1 MLSSHVPSRLRSVA
15 LKATALAA
23 LGAVTLGG
31 LASGSSF
38 PDFPGDPPAPPGN
51 DPRSPRPD
59 IVVIVLDDI
68 PPLDGRLWKKLP
80 NIERTFVQQGQH
92 FTDAH
97 SETPACTPGRAS
109 LLTGLH
115 AHHHGAVRTDGTS
128 TFQPGMTVATA
139 LQDSGY
145 HTVMLGKYL
154 NLFDRLPDKTPPG
167 WDEIHGFRGAYYD
180 YTMWSNGVPRYH
192 GSRKADYSTDVIS
205 RLARQTL
212 DRAPKGQPL
221 FMWLAPYSMHKPW
234 NVAPRHVGAKVCNGI
249 KRWKPP
255 SYMERAVADKPAYV
269 GQRRIV
275 ERKGYD
281 LARICRGML
290 SVDEMV
296 GRLVR
301 QLDRQGRLDNTMLV
315 LTSDNGMAFGAQRFL
330 HDKKA
335 PYGTRIPL
343 MIHWPR
349 VLGTVPKTVGE
360 RVQNIDLAP
369 TICDIAGCELG
380 PYPTGQ
386 PRPDGISLLKLMT
399 GERDA
404 MWRKSVLGSYL
415 DDGHRV
421 PRYWSI
427 TTTGS
432 HPLATKVCQRRK
444 AGACRWMYTAYET
457 GEVELYDLSGGAC
470 HEWKRR
476 KAGDPCMLKSRAGD
490 PRYALVQRTLR
501 EALERRVPGL

>member
-1 MLSSHVPSRLRSVA
+1 MLSSHAPSRLRSIA

-31 LASGSSF
+31 IVSGQSF
-38 PDFPGDPPAPPGN
+38 PVFPGDPPAPPGA
-51 DPRSPRPD
+51 DPRSPRPN
-59 IVVIVLDDI
+59 IVVLVLDDI

-80 NIERTFVQQGQH
+80 NIRRNFVQQGQR
-92 FTDAH
+92 FTNAH

-115 AHHHGAVRTDGTS
+115 AHHHGAVSTDGTS
-128 TFQPGMTVATA
+128 AFQPGMTVATA
-139 LQDSGY
+139 LKDSGY
-145 HTVMLGKYL
+145 HTVMVGKYL

-167 WDEIHGFRGAYYD
+167 WDEVHGFRGAYYGYD
-180 YTMWSNGVPRYH
+180 MWSNGVPTWH
-192 GSRKADYSTDVIS
+192 GTAKSDYSTDVIA
-205 RLARQTL
+205 RLARKSL
-212 DRAPKGQPL
+212 DEAPRDEPL

-234 NVAPRHVGAKVCNGI
+234 NVAPRHVGSKKCNGI
-249 KRWKPP
+249 GRWKPP
-255 SYMERAVADKPAYV
+255 NYMERFVNDKPAYV

-275 ERKGYD
+275 EKKGYD
-281 LARICRGML
+281 LSRICRGML

-296 GRLVR
+296 GDVVR
-301 QLDRQGRLDNTMLV
+301 KLDKQGRLGNTMLV

-335 PYGTRIPL
+335 PYGTQIPL
-343 MIHWPR
+343 MIRWPR
-349 VLGTVPKTVGE
+349 VLGVVPKTVGE

-386 PRPDGISLLKLMT
+386 RKPDGISLLKLIT
-399 GERDA
+399 GERQT

-415 DDGHRV
+415 DAGHRV

-432 HPLATKVCQRRK
+432 HPLASKLCRK
-444 AGACRWMYTAYET
+444 KKSSACRWMYTMYET
-457 GEVELYDLSGGAC
+457 GEVELYDLSGGVC
-470 HEWKRR
+470 HEWRPR
-476 KAGDPCMLKSRAGD
+476 KKGDPCMLRNLAGK
-490 PRYALVQRTLR
+490 PRYSLVQRTLR
-501 EALERRVPGL
+501 ESLQRRVPDL